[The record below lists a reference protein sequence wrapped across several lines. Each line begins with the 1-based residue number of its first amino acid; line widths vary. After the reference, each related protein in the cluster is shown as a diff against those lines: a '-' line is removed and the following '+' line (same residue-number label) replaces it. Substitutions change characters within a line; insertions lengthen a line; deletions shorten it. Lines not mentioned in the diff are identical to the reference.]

1 MIDLSNA
8 YIVVNKTSDKTKKK
22 NDTILYFQSK
32 VNEIQDQLLN
42 HYYDN
47 LNENNVTNMRYI
59 WCW

>member
-8 YIVVNKTSDKTKKK
+8 YIVVKKPLTKQKKK

-47 LNENNVTNMRYI
+47 
-59 WCW
+59 